1 MHERGPMVKGG
12 TFAGAVLLLALAP
25 DAAAAHGAVTMEND
39 VCKMKIGGLFMHF
52 TGYQPQSSRAEFC
65 QDIPEV
71 GRAIIVLDM
80 VDKQLRDM
88 PISFEVV
95 RTTASGTIPDFAAV
109 DRNDVIVKLDRR
121 TYPNG
126 SIKADMTFTEPGN
139 YVGMV
144 MADIGTPVVATFPF
158 SVGQSS
164 FWRSMVI
171 FVSALVVAAAG
182 VFAWVRKS
190 TRHGRETASNPG
202 WSM

>member
-1 MHERGPMVKGG
+1 MLKRG
-12 TFAGAVLLLALAP
+12 AIAHAILLLAALAP
-25 DAAAAHGAVTMEND
+25 AAASAHGAVTMEND
-39 VCKMKIGGLFMHF
+39 VCKMRIGRMFMHF

-80 VDKQLRDM
+80 VDKELRDM

-95 RTTASGTIPDFAAV
+95 RTTESGPIPDFDAV
-109 DRNDVIVKLDRR
+109 DRKNVIIKLDRK

-144 MADIGTPVVATFPF
+144 MTDIGTPVMATFPF
-158 SVGQSS
+158 AVGQSS
-164 FWRSMVI
+164 FWRSMAI
-171 FVSALVVAAAG
+171 FVSTLIVAAAAI
-182 VFAWVRKS
+182 FAWVRKR
-190 TRHGRETASNPG
+190 TLHEREAVSDPT
-202 WSM
+202 WSI